1 MDITYR
7 MYHDYH
13 LKQKIKAKFMQFS
26 NLQVP
31 SITPEGTTWS
41 EKSWIHVCN
50 NSLGIYGV
58 RNCII

>member
-7 MYHDYH
+7 MYDDYH
-13 LKQKIKAKFMQFS
+13 PKQKIKAKFMQFS

-41 EKSWIHVCN
+41 EKSWINFVPSYLVICFQ
-50 NSLGIYGV
+50 I
-58 RNCII
+58 